1 MKILFLDTIHP
12 FLKEELEKQNHICD
26 IAYDQSKDEV
36 LQIIQNYDGLIIR
49 SRFSIDSGFIDQ
61 SSNLQFIARAGSGL
75 ENIDV
80 DYAEAKGIQC
90 FNAAEGNMQAVGEH
104 ALGMLLSLFNNL
116 NTSDK
121 EVRNGIWKREANRG
135 EELAGKSIGII
146 GYGNNGCAFAQLL
159 KGFDVQILA
168 YDKYLEDYP
177 FKSDMDTIFQNA
189 DILSLHIP
197 LTEETTYLV
206 DKNYIN
212 QFEKP
217 IYLINT
223 ARGKCVKTSDLVL
236 AIKKGKILGA
246 CLDVLEQ
253 EKTSFAALAEEELSP
268 ELNYLFTSE
277 KTILSPHIAGWT
289 TQSNQKI
296 AVVLLQKIT
305 ALA

>member
-1 MKILFLDTIHP
+1 MKILFVDTVHP

-26 IAYDQSKDEV
+26 TAYDQRKDEV
-36 LQIIQNYDGLIIR
+36 SQIIQNYDGIIIR

-80 DYAEAKGIQC
+80 DYAEAKGIKC
-90 FNAAEGNMQAVGEH
+90 FNAAAGNRQAVAEH

-116 NTSDK
+116 NKSDK
-121 EVRNGIWKREANRG
+121 EVRNEIWQREANRG
-135 EELAGKSIGII
+135 EELAGKTIGII
-146 GYGNNGCAFAQLL
+146 GYGNNGSAFAQLL

-168 YDKYLEDYP
+168 YDKYLEYYP
-177 FKSDMDTIFQNA
+177 FQSDMDTIFQNA

-197 LTEETTYLV
+197 LTEETTYLFNE
-206 DKNYIN
+206 NYIN
-212 QFEKP
+212 QFERP

-223 ARGKCVKTSDLVL
+223 SRGKCVKTSDLVL
-236 AIKKGKILGA
+236 AMQQGKILGA

-253 EKTSFAALAEEELSP
+253 EKTSFEALPKEELSA
-268 ELNYLFTSE
+268 ELNYLFTSG

-289 TQSNQKI
+289 KQSNQKI
-296 AVVLLQKIT
+296 AAVLLQKIT